1 MLRKSRSVFVIVTAG
16 CFAAACAVT
25 PPSHTVE
32 LPPNGG
38 VYKIGTPYQID
49 GTWYYPRE
57 QPNYDETG
65 IASWYGPTFY
75 GHRTANGEMYD
86 GRAMTAAH
94 RTLPM
99 PVNVRVTNLENGRSV
114 VVRVNDRGPYSK
126 GRIIDLSEAAARELD
141 VVRTGTAR
149 VRVTYLSR
157 ADGVGGAPPA
167 PETPP
172 EVAIAV
178 PAAPTEKV
186 DTQALNV
193 IPGAIVAPSA
203 PPASLPVPVASPS
216 LPPSQT
222 DAQPNGQVTT
232 VPVPPVTHIYVQVGA
247 FSNQANAQ
255 RLMARFSSAGDLSI
269 SPIGR
274 AGQTLY
280 RVRSGP
286 YDNVADADQALARLN
301 GLGSNDAQIVV
312 DK

>member
-1 MLRKSRSVFVIVTAG
+1 MHQKARSFFIVVAAG
-16 CFAAACAVT
+16 ALAAACAST
-25 PPSHTVE
+25 PPENHVS

-38 VYKIGTPYQID
+38 VYKIGNPYQID

-86 GRAMTAAH
+86 GKAMTAAH

-99 PVNVRVTNLENGRSV
+99 PVNVRVTNLDNGRSV
-114 VVRVNDRGPYSK
+114 VVRVNDRGPYAK

-141 VVRTGTAR
+141 VIRTGTAR
-149 VRVTYLSR
+149 VRVTYLAR
-157 ADGVGGAPPA
+157 ADGAGGAPPP

-172 EVAIAV
+172 EIASAV
-178 PAAPTEKV
+178 PAAPTEKI
-186 DTQALNV
+186 DSQALNV
-193 IPGAIVAPSA
+193 IPGAIVAPPT
-203 PPASLPVPVASPS
+203 PPTVLPAPVASPS
-216 LPPSQT
+216 LPPAQA
-222 DAQPNGQVTT
+222 DAQPNGQVTQ
-232 VPVPPVTHIYVQVGA
+232 VPVPPVTHIYVQIGA
-247 FSNQANAQ
+247 FSNAANAQ
-255 RLMARFSSAGDLSI
+255 RLMERFSSAGDLTI

-280 RVRSGP
+280 RVRGGP
-286 YDNVADADQALARLN
+286 YDSVADADQALARLN

>member
-1 MLRKSRSVFVIVTAG
+1 MFKNARALIVVVAAG
-16 CFAAACAVT
+16 SFAAACAVT
-25 PPSHTVE
+25 PPKNTVT

-38 VYKIGTPYQID
+38 VYKIGNPYQID

-75 GHRTANGEMYD
+75 GHHTANGEMYD
-86 GRAMTAAH
+86 GKAMTAAH

-99 PVNVRVTNLENGRSV
+99 PVNVRVTNLDNGRSI
-114 VVRVNDRGPYSK
+114 VVRVNDRGPYAK

-141 VVRTGTAR
+141 VIRLGTAR
-149 VRVTYLSR
+149 VRVTYLAR
-157 ADGVGGAPPA
+157 ADGAGAVPLP
-167 PETPP
+167 PETPS
-172 EVAIAV
+172 EIASAV

-186 DTQALNV
+186 DTQALNL
-193 IPGAIVAPSA
+193 IPGAIVAPPA
-203 PPASLPVPVASPS
+203 PPAALPLPAASPS
-216 LPPSQT
+216 LPPAQT
-222 DAQPNGQVTT
+222 DAQPNGEVTK

-247 FSNQANAQ
+247 FSNQANAA
-255 RLMARFSSAGDLSI
+255 RLMSKFSSAGGLSI

-274 AGQTLY
+274 AGQMLY
-280 RVRSGP
+280 RVRGGP
-286 YDNVADADQALARLN
+286 YDSVADADQALARLN